1 MMPNINSEQEQVLE
15 AFVRQMVADK
25 GLLEEDQKQNGKIQ
39 QELMAQ
45 LDEVMDR
52 SLIDALPEEKLAELD
67 QMLDAGA
74 TDDEITNF
82 FDTAGVDFEAAMR
95 GAMEE
100 FRKQYLEENTST
112 NNDEVSNISN
122 NAVKTP
128 AGMPVQ
134 GTTSEVPGESDVE
147 GVAQETTVVAE
158 EEA

>member
-1 MMPNINSEQEQVLE
+1 MMPNINSEQEQVME
-15 AFVRQMVADK
+15 AFVHQMVADK

-39 QELMAQ
+39 QELRVQ

-52 SLIDALPEEKLAELD
+52 SLIDALPEEKLVELD
-67 QMLDAGA
+67 KMLDAGA
-74 TDDEITNF
+74 TDDEIENF

-100 FRKQYLEENTST
+100 FRRQYLEGNNST
-112 NNDEVSNISN
+112 NNDEVSNIN
-122 NAVKTP
+122 NTVETP

-134 GTTSEVPGESDVE
+134 GAKSEVPGESDVE
-147 GVAQETTVVAE
+147 GVAQETTVIAE

>member
-1 MMPNINSEQEQVLE
+1 MMPNINSEQEQVME
-15 AFVRQMVADK
+15 AFVHQMVADK

-39 QELMAQ
+39 QELRTQ

-67 QMLDAGA
+67 KMLDAGA
-74 TDDEITNF
+74 TDDEIENF

-95 GAMEE
+95 GTMEE
-100 FRKQYLEENTST
+100 FRRQYLEGNNST
-112 NNDEVSNISN
+112 NNDEVSNIN
-122 NAVKTP
+122 NTVETP

-134 GTTSEVPGESDVE
+134 GAKSEVPGESDVE
-147 GVAQETTVVAE
+147 GVAQETTVIAE

>member
-1 MMPNINSEQEQVLE
+1 MMPNINSEQEQVME
-15 AFVRQMVADK
+15 AFVHQMVADK

-39 QELMAQ
+39 QELRTQ

-52 SLIDALPEEKLAELD
+52 SLIDALPEEKLVELD
-67 QMLDAGA
+67 KMLDAGA
-74 TDDEITNF
+74 TDDEIENF

-100 FRKQYLEENTST
+100 FRRQYLEGNNST
-112 NNDEVSNISN
+112 NNDEVSNIN
-122 NAVKTP
+122 NTIETP

-134 GTTSEVPGESDVE
+134 GAKSEVPGESDVE
-147 GVAQETTVVAE
+147 GVAQETTVIAE